1 MRGSPVRRAVVAFL
15 ILLMLAPLLGKVTSA
30 RVQPVVPTEV
40 MPSARKVSVV
50 LSFTAKPESI
60 AVLHLGREVW
70 KKEAPEA
77 EEGFVLE
84 IPWPEQGGELV
95 FRVGWPDG
103 APLAAMRARL
113 TDPRDVEIERS
124 LWSAGPIEAVLNF
137 P

>member
-1 MRGSPVRRAVVAFL
+1 MRGSPIRRAIVAFL
-15 ILLMLAPLLGKVTSA
+15 ILLSLAPILVKVTAA
-30 RVQPVVPTEV
+30 RVQTVVPV
-40 MPSARKVSVV
+40 DAVS
-50 LSFTAKPESI
+50 TAKKVQLALAFTSKPDRI
-60 AVLHLGREVW
+60 AVVHLGREVW
-70 KKEAPEA
+70 KKDTPEA
-77 EEGFVLE
+77 EEEISLE

-95 FRVGWPDG
+95 FRVGWPEG